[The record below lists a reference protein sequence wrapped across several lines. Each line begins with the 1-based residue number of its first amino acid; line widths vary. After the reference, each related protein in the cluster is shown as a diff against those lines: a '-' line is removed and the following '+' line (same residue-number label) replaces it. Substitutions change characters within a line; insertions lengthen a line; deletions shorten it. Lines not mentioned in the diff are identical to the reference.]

1 MAAASLEEWFAVNE
15 LFIRYATSL
24 DHCDVESV
32 VACFEP
38 DAWLE
43 SPILGRFEGSAGI
56 RDFAQRT
63 VRLKQEQGAQFRHVV
78 SNLRVDVQGER
89 GTARCYLLDFVTRDG
104 KTELLSPGEY
114 RCVLKRTNGAWRFV
128 DRRVTM
134 DRAFA
139 LPEMQSRS
147 TMITKE
153 PG

>member
-24 DHCDVESV
+24 DHCDVEGV

-38 DAWLE
+38 DGWLE
-43 SPILGRFEGSAGI
+43 SLVLGHFQGSAGI

-63 VRLKQEQGAQFRHVV
+63 ARLKQEQGAQFRHVV

-114 RCVLKRTNGAWRFV
+114 ECVLKRTNGAWRFA

-134 DRAFA
+134 DRPFTM
-139 LPEMQSRS
+139 PDMQSPMTPS
-147 TMITKE
+147 AK
-153 PG
+153 G